1 MANITDIIEIVDQ
14 VTTYKGHRDNG
25 KSFATSA
32 ALTGLET
39 AAWSLAPGLMFSKM
53 MLEITPE
60 MADVADAI
68 FKNSE
73 KVYNDELGLDG
84 EIGNDN
90 MRNNMM
96 QQQIERKGM
105 SSIRENQRSINEH
118 FGDEAR
124 RFSRR

>member
-1 MANITDIIEIVDQ
+1 MAKITDIIEIIDQ
-14 VTTYKGHRDNG
+14 VSTYKNHRENG
-25 KSFATSA
+25 KNFATSA

-39 AAWSLAPGLMFSKM
+39 YAWSIAPGLMFGKM
-53 MLEITPE
+53 MLEIAPE
-60 MADVADAI
+60 IANVADTVY
-68 FKNSE
+68 KNNNNIYE
-73 KVYNDELGLDG
+73 DELGLNG
-84 EIGNDN
+84 EIGNSN
-90 MRNNMM
+90 MRSNAM